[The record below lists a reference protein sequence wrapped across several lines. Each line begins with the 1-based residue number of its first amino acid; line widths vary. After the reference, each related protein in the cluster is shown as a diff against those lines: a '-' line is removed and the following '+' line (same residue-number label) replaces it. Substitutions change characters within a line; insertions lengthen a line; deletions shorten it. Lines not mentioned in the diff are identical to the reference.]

1 MSESIKTVSEGGAAQ
16 QVNVERLLEPVRL
29 GPYDLPSR
37 LVMAPLTR
45 SRARQPGNVPFSL
58 NACYYEQRA
67 SAALI
72 ISEATQVSQQGQG
85 YAWTP
90 GIHSLEQ
97 VEGWKLVTSAVH
109 KANGLIFLQLWH
121 VGRISHPS
129 LQPDGMLPVA
139 PSAIKPRGMAFI
151 ENEHGE
157 GELVPFVTPRS
168 LQIEEMPYIVRQ
180 YARGSE
186 NALAAGFD
194 GVEIHAANGYL
205 LDQFINSSTNRRA
218 DSYGGPIQNRA
229 RLLMEVVD
237 SVSKVWGS
245 NRVGVRLS
253 PLGTF
258 NDMGDDNPE
267 ETFGY
272 IAEQLIAYQLAYLH
286 IVNPALTTVEKGVE
300 PEPQAHRMLDLI
312 RGRYRGTLIM
322 CGGFDQNTA
331 EAWLTQDKA
340 DLIAFG
346 RKFLANPDLPKRFRQ
361 HAALNADDPSTY
373 YGGGPKGYTDY
384 PTLAQEIGEEP
395 KPCLDDRWR

>member
-1 MSESIKTVSEGGAAQ
+1 
-16 QVNVERLLEPVRL
+16 
-29 GPYDLPSR
+29 
-37 LVMAPLTR
+37 
-45 SRARQPGNVPFSL
+45 
-58 NACYYEQRA
+58 
-67 SAALI
+67 
-72 ISEATQVSQQGQG
+72 
-85 YAWTP
+85 
-90 GIHSLEQ
+90 
-97 VEGWKLVTSAVH
+97 
-109 KANGLIFLQLWH
+109 
-121 VGRISHPS
+121 
-129 LQPDGMLPVA
+129 
-139 PSAIKPRGMAFI
+139 MAFI
-151 ENEHGE
+151 ENERGE
-157 GELVPFVTPRS
+157 GELVAFVTPRS

-180 YARGSE
+180 YVRGSE

-218 DSYGGPIQNRA
+218 DSYGGPIHNRA
-229 RLLMEVVD
+229 RLLMEVVEP
-237 SVSKVWGS
+237 VSRVWGS

-267 ETFGY
+267 ETFGH
-272 IAEQLIAYQLAYLH
+272 IAELLNAHQLAYLH
-286 IVNPALTTVEKGVE
+286 IVNPALTEVEKGVE
-300 PEPQAHRMLDLI
+300 PEPQARRMLDLI

-331 EAWLTQDKA
+331 EAWLTQGKA

-346 RKFLANPDLPKRFRQ
+346 RKFLANPDLPKRFCQ